1 MMMWR
6 RSIELVFFV
15 AFIVLASTNF
25 SRAAIVAFECKI
37 PGFSGPIFF
46 TWYSDG
52 SPARVG
58 TATGVGDKAL
68 AFQDRFGAWI
78 FVEVNMDGSPIS
90 LSTIQT
96 NLEVIHSRHILQSN
110 GAVLAPSQSKGHCQ
124 RVGALR

>member
-25 SRAAIVAFECKI
+25 SRAAIVVFECKI
-37 PGFSGPIFF
+37 SGFSEPTFF

-58 TATGVGDKAL
+58 IATGVGDKAL

-78 FVEVNMDGSPIS
+78 FVEVNTDGSPIS

-96 NLEVIHSRHILQSN
+96 NLEVIHSRHSLTLN
-110 GAVLAPSQSKGHCQ
+110 ATVLLPSQSKGHC
-124 RVGALR
+124 RVLGL